1 MPKVSFPRSSALRS
15 AGLISVLAA
24 VPQQG
29 GNAGIF
35 GCFFGLPDAH
45 PGVLFY
51 AGDRYG
57 EDSNGKIKT
66 DVSSPCT
73 NIVNRTQRSR
83 LVVYNCP
90 GKKGGKAPPL
100 VREAAS
106 EEPKPEAEQ
115 KPEQKPE
122 PKPEPKKDDPPNGPA
137 GNTASD
143 SPPSPEAPAKPAKA
157 SAKEARAFKAPYA
170 WRSIEELPEEAL
182 PSVMRKAVAHVM
194 KATAKG

>member
-1 MPKVSFPRSSALRS
+1 MKVL
-15 AGLISVLAA
+15 VY
-24 VPQQG
+24 
-29 GNAGIF
+29 
-35 GCFFGLPDAH
+35 CEH
-45 PGVLFY
+45 
-51 AGDRYG
+51 
-57 EDSNGKIKT
+57 SNGKIKT

-143 SPPSPEAPAKPAKA
+143 SPPSPEAPAKPAEAADSCQWFAMALCNRSQAETLSDQRRLGLNGTQLIRTSDYSNMAGGWYCLGSPAASQADANAKA
-157 SAKEARAFKAPYA
+157 
-170 WRSIEELPEEAL
+170 RSFRGRSLSSY
-182 PSVMRKAVAHVM
+182 PS
-194 KATAKG
+194 KGCR